1 MSNPPIIGDMQAALI
16 ALQLPQ
22 EQLKQARF
30 TTAIGAN
37 ERNFLPRIKGGAGAL
52 QQKFTAALQAYVI
65 ESNHAG
71 ALYGFRA
78 RMLFYRSYY
87 ERADGFIKYTRHTSR

>member
-1 MSNPPIIGDMQAALI
+1 
-16 ALQLPQ
+16 
-22 EQLKQARF
+22 
-30 TTAIGAN
+30 
-37 ERNFLPRIKGGAGAL
+37 L
-52 QQKFTAALQAYVI
+52 QQKFTAALQANVI

-87 ERADGFIKYTRHTSR
+87 KRADGFIKYTRRTSR